1 MSKVPFFLKQ
11 FSVVVITGGSSG
23 IGESFLKDIG
33 EYRPDIC
40 FFNLSRTV
48 PQINLKNLRHIPCDL
63 ADLAQTQAAAEQ
75 ILEALP
81 GLPKGKILL
90 INNSGY
96 GVYGLSDQ
104 MDHAAL
110 LGMVDLNIRAMVDLT
125 QRLIP
130 ALIERGG
137 NIINVGSLA
146 GFVPTPTIAV
156 YGATKSFVLHWSLSL
171 RSELGDHG
179 IGVLVLC
186 PGPTTT
192 QFFRRAGFDQGAMPH
207 GTGTSSEFVVMRAL
221 KAAAANRSIETP
233 GWTNKVMRFL
243 SMLLPLELQ
252 VPITYQV
259 LKRVRLDVLKRKN
272 PPCRK

>member
-1 MSKVPFFLKQ
+1 MPKVPSFLQQ
-11 FSVVVITGGSSG
+11 FAAVVITGGSSG
-23 IGESFLKDIG
+23 IGESFLTDIG
-33 EYRPDIC
+33 HYRPDIS

-48 PQINLKNLRHIPCDL
+48 PKINLKNLRHIPCDL
-63 ADLAQTQAAAEQ
+63 SDAAQVKAAAAQ
-75 ILEALP
+75 IVEALK
-81 GLPKGKILL
+81 GLPAGKILL

-104 MDHAAL
+104 MDTDAL

-137 NIINVGSLA
+137 NIINIGSLA

-179 IGVLVLC
+179 IGVLAVC

-192 QFFRRAGFDQGAMPH
+192 QFFRRAGFEQGAMPH
-207 GTGTSSEFVVMRAL
+207 GTGTTSEFVVRCAL
-221 KAAAANRSIETP
+221 EAAAKNRSIETP

-243 SMLLPLELQ
+243 SMLLPLEMQ

-259 LKRVRLDVLKRKN
+259 LKRVRLDVLRRKH